1 MDTNESV
8 INKMQRKYWITK
20 QTVFR
25 KLGKKEDE
33 CIVSSDA
40 ELDAKLE
47 LFSSIQQTTSTLL
60 KVISRYQNNLSSM
73 YNLYIFLLFV
83 FHIYEKQLYILL
95 YSAALAVEENEM
107 GNFMKEYGKIDKTRA
122 GKMMMAVGT
131 SVSYTG
137 QQRFSLHTPLDR
149 LYQVWKNIIF
159 RVDGNNFAVYV
170 YKCLFILMF
179 FSRNWKRFTEE
190 LLPIRYNLYRE
201 WNEAGLNIELLLI
214 G

>member
-60 KVISRYQNNLSSM
+60 KVINRYQNNLSSM
-73 YNLYIFLLFV
+73 YIYTFSYYLFFV
-83 FHIYEKQLYILL
+83 FMKSSCIYY
-95 YSAALAVEENEM
+95 
-107 GNFMKEYGKIDKTRA
+107 
-122 GKMMMAVGT
+122 
-131 SVSYTG
+131 YTL
-137 QQRFSLHTPLDR
+137 QH
-149 LYQVWKNIIF
+149 
-159 RVDGNNFAVYV
+159 
-170 YKCLFILMF
+170 
-179 FSRNWKRFTEE
+179 
-190 LLPIRYNLYRE
+190 
-201 WNEAGLNIELLLI
+201 
-214 G
+214 